1 MNAKHLFVLFTALVA
16 PIVANLAYLVLV
28 LTVGDSRAGED
39 RVENWLFINGFVVL
53 PLIAAFACSALL
65 FWRDRHFAQRKL
77 PLQALGIA
85 ILAYAILPLLLLVW
99 MPLIGLVY
107 ERMETGAMPD
117 NFLRD
122 APTAAVYTSAL
133 LFIATALP
141 AALLEMP
148 VLHLVRKRLSKSS
161 ASKSSASN
169 PESAAPPQA
178 GASP

>member
-1 MNAKHLFVLFTALVA
+1 MSAKSLFVALTALVA
-16 PIVANLAYLVLV
+16 PLVANLAYLVLV

-39 RVENWLFINGFVVL
+39 RVENWLFVNGFVVL
-53 PLIAAFACSALL
+53 PLIAAFAASALL
-65 FWRDRHFAQRKL
+65 FWRDRHFAQRRL

-85 ILAYAILPLLLLVW
+85 IFAYAILPLLLLVW

-107 ERMETGAMPD
+107 ERIETGAMPE

-133 LFIATALP
+133 LFLATALP
-141 AALLEMP
+141 AALLEIP
-148 VLHLVRKRLSKSS
+148 VLRIVRKRLARVPTSPSG
-161 ASKSSASN
+161 
-169 PESAAPPQA
+169 PTAPPSS

>member
-1 MNAKHLFVLFTALVA
+1 MTSGTRFALLTALVA
-16 PIVANLAYLVLV
+16 PVVANLAYLVLV
-28 LTVGDSRAGED
+28 LTAGNSRAGED
-39 RVENWLFINGFVVL
+39 RIENWLFINGFVVL
-53 PLIAAFACSALL
+53 PLMAAFAASALL

-99 MPLIGLVY
+99 MPLVGLAY
-107 ERMETGAMPD
+107 ERMETGAMPE
-117 NFLRD
+117 NFMRD

-141 AALLEMP
+141 AALLEMLMLR
-148 VLHLVRKRLSKSS
+148 VVRGRLSKPSM
-161 ASKSSASN
+161 
-169 PESAAPPQA
+169 PEQAATPPQS